1 MPSISLPKS
10 PRIMEHDKTHVGDTL
25 RTVVE
30 IEDLYP
36 GFGVTLGNALR
47 RVLLSSIPG
56 AAITSVKIS
65 GVNHEFSTIEG
76 VLEDVLEITLNLKA
90 IRIMLHGDEPQT
102 ITLKVKGKKDVTA
115 GDIETPSQVEIIN
128 KDAHIATV
136 TDKNITLEM
145 EMEVRAGMG
154 YESVA
159 QRKGDKASVGV
170 IPLDAIFTP
179 VRKAN
184 FVVEDMRVGDRTDYN
199 RVKFELET
207 DGSISPEEA
216 FQTATQVLVD
226 QFSTLL
232 QIETGK
238 KSSAI
243 KEDVEEA
250 EKGSSD
256 EDVMKMP
263 VSDLKISTRTSN
275 VLEEGG
281 IKTVAGLVKK
291 TEEGLLEVE
300 GMGAKGI
307 EEIKKA
313 LKKVKLSLK
322 ESE

>member
-10 PRIMEHDKTHVGDTL
+10 PRVMEHDKTRVGDTM

-90 IRIMLHGDEPQT
+90 IRIMLHGDESQR
-102 ITLKVKGKKDVTA
+102 ITLKVRGKKDVTA

-128 KDAHIATV
+128 KDAHIATL
-136 TDKNITLEM
+136 TDKNVTLEM
-145 EMEVRAGMG
+145 EMEVQAGMG

-199 RVKFELET
+199 RVKFEIET
-207 DGSISPEEA
+207 DGSISPEAA
-216 FQTATQVLVD
+216 FQTAVQVLVD
-226 QFSTLL
+226 QFLTLL
-232 QIETGK
+232 QIETSQ
-238 KSSAI
+238 KSAAS
-243 KEDVEEA
+243 KETEEVEERGGEEA
-250 EKGSSD
+250 I
-256 EDVMKMP
+256 MKMP
-263 VSDLKISTRTSN
+263 ASELKISTRTSN
-275 VLEEGG
+275 VLEGGG

-291 TEEGLLEVE
+291 TEDDLLEVE
-300 GMGAKGI
+300 GMGQKGVD
-307 EEIKKA
+307 EIKKA

-322 ESE
+322 S